1 MTASGVVAGS
11 SGVIEFAGAQ
21 LSRTVT
27 VTARADGSY
36 EGYEPVRLVLS
47 PPAAGS
53 GYWVQSDSAAQLLIY
68 NNDGSSAPPAHVSA
82 AAGSVSEGSQVRLTV
97 ELKRLAGAGAW
108 VRRAVADTKVLLE
121 VATAGTTAGA
131 GDYELARQWVLI
143 PKGQSRATV
152 TLAALVDMDHDD
164 RETVTVK
171 VAAPPAGANPGP
183 GYLPAAQLYT
193 AGSGQAAVT
202 IRDRLAVSVAASK
215 AQVTEGD
222 DTARFTVALSKAAAS
237 QLTVS
242 YALSGAAT
250 QGTAAAGGDF
260 TLRRGTA
267 SGARLA
273 GTVTIPAGQTSATI
287 AVDTHDDAL
296 DERDE
301 HLRLTLA
308 SGTGYLV
315 AQPAAARL
323 AIADN
328 DTIVTLAGFEVTQGT
343 QDWSN
348 TVALVSGRDTVVRVF
363 ATAPWYLSAGAR
375 AAVRLTAQGHTERL
389 APLADG
395 TAVTQLPRS
404 IRGDCVADGYART
417 SSCRGDLDSSLNFVL
432 PLAWTKPAQTTAATH
447 DLRLTLEF
455 PSSVTTLNCP
465 ATGTCAAG
473 GGQRSYTKTVS
484 FTTVTPPKLVFI
496 AAPVKLAADPASPNK
511 QRDYPAPTLAELK
524 TQAQRV
530 MSQMPFPAPCTT
542 ANTTICTTIEYNH
555 LVYDDGE
562 VDKEDSTLDTPIR
575 QQPKKT
581 AKGDPDKTMSDYIE
595 EFQAVGAS
603 ETKRAVRDHLRRVE
617 AAGEGTAGIANSVYV
632 AVTKCPVSDVN
643 CDRTHHGGIADLGLL
658 LPAEDEVYGFAVAV
672 WNIGTTA
679 EELYYA
685 RSALRN
691 VGAHE
696 VGHALGQRHPHV
708 FLQPTTELSHRFCSN
723 ASETF
728 RRADRFEFPAGQIAK
743 ATFDPPGLLGFSQNP
758 SNADEYAH
766 DINRDGR
773 IDARVTA
780 YRNLGWGAGV
790 PLLGPIG
797 AGGFDPATE
806 VWGLDIH
813 ALKGKYGL
821 AGDATLGA
829 YDSAAH
835 PRQENERLITANP
848 RQVFELMSY
857 CWNQTASHDAVQGM
871 WLSQRTHSCVLGA
884 HGPTQSPSPHR
895 PRHRLHTP
903 SRGLPAHHQTITPPH
918 TTRDKPPKETSMKPA
933 TKTKTATAAILAA
946 AAARRHQLPEQHPR
960 HPAPRQQRHHGDR
973 PAVLHYCRHGD
984 PTAPQTRM

>member
-1 MTASGVVAGS
+1 M
-11 SGVIEFAGAQ
+11 
-21 LSRTVT
+21 
-27 VTARADGSY
+27 
-36 EGYEPVRLVLS
+36 
-47 PPAAGS
+47 
-53 GYWVQSDSAAQLLIY
+53 
-68 NNDGSSAPPAHVSA
+68 
-82 AAGSVSEGSQVRLTV
+82 
-97 ELKRLAGAGAW
+97 
-108 VRRAVADTKVLLE
+108 
-121 VATAGTTAGA
+121 
-131 GDYELARQWVLI
+131 
-143 PKGQSRATV
+143 
-152 TLAALVDMDHDD
+152 LAALVDMDHDD

-171 VAAPPAGANPGP
+171 VIDAPADTNPGA

-193 AGSGQAAVT
+193 AGSGQATVT

-250 QGTAAAGGDF
+250 QGTTAAGGDY

-267 SGARLA
+267 SGTRLA

-287 AVDTHDDAL
+287 AVDTHDDTA

-301 HLRLTLA
+301 HLRLTL
-308 SGTGYLV
+308 SPGTGYLV

-323 AIADN
+323 EIADN

-343 QDWSN
+343 QDWSH

-363 ATAPWYLSAGAR
+363 ATAPWHLPAGAR

-455 PSSVTTLNCP
+455 PSSITTLNCP
-465 ATGTCAAG
+465 ATGTCAN
-473 GGQRSYTKTVS
+473 GQRSYTKTVS
-484 FTTVTPPKLVFI
+484 FTTITPPKLVFI
-496 AAPVKLAADPASPNK
+496 AAPVKLAADPNSPNK
-511 QRDYPAPTLAELK
+511 QRDYPAPSLAELK
-524 TQAQRV
+524 VQAQRV

-555 LVYDDGE
+555 LTYNPNG
-562 VDKEDSTLDTPIR
+562 TANTTNLDTYIAPDDED
-575 QQPKKT
+575 
-581 AKGDPDKTMSDYIE
+581 DPNAMVEYIE
-595 EFQAVGAS
+595 GFRLPGAS
-603 ETKRAVRDHLRRVE
+603 ETKRAVRDSLRRVE

-632 AVTKCPVSDVN
+632 AVTKCPVSDAN

-708 FLQPTTELSHRFCSN
+708 FLQATTELSHRFCSA

-728 RRADRFEFPAGQIAK
+728 RRADRFDFPAGQIAK
-743 ATFDPPGLLGFSQNP
+743 ATFDPPRLLGFSQNP

-773 IDARVTA
+773 IDARVTVH
-780 YRNLGWGAGV
+780 RNLGWGTGV

-797 AGGFDPATE
+797 AGGFDSATE

-821 AGDATLGA
+821 AADATLGV

-871 WLSQRTHSCVLGA
+871 WLSQRTHSCVLA
-884 HGPTQSPSPHR
+884 HMAQ
-895 PRHRLHTP
+895 LKAQ
-903 SRGLPAHHQTITPPH
+903 AHIAPGTAYTPPAADCRH
-918 TTRDKPPKETSMKPA
+918 TTKP
-933 TKTKTATAAILAA
+933 
-946 AAARRHQLPEQHPR
+946 
-960 HPAPRQQRHHGDR
+960 
-973 PAVLHYCRHGD
+973 
-984 PTAPQTRM
+984 

>member
-1 MTASGVVAGS
+1 M
-11 SGVIEFAGAQ
+11 IEFTGSE

-36 EGYEPVRLVLS
+36 EGYETVRLVLS

-108 VRRAVADTKVLLE
+108 VRTAVADTKVLLE
-121 VATAGTTAGA
+121 VAAAGTTAGA

-171 VAAPPAGANPGP
+171 VIDAPADTNPGA

-222 DTARFTVALSKAAAS
+222 DTARFTVALSKPAAS
-237 QLTVS
+237 ALTVS
-242 YALSGAAT
+242 YELSGAAT
-250 QGTAAAGGDF
+250 QGTTAAGGDF

-267 SGARLA
+267 SGTRLA

-323 AIADN
+323 EIADN

-348 TVALVSGRDTVVRVF
+348 TVELVSGRDTVVRAF
-363 ATAPWYLSAGAR
+363 ATAPWHLPAGAR

-447 DLRLTLEF
+447 DLRLRLEF
-455 PSSVTTLNCP
+455 PSSITTLNCP
-465 ATGTCAAG
+465 ATGTCANG
-473 GGQRSYTKTVS
+473 GSQRSYTKTVS
-484 FTTVTPPKLVFI
+484 FTTITPPKLVFI
-496 AAPVKLAADPASPNK
+496 AAPVKLAADPNSPNK
-511 QRDYPAPTLAELK
+511 QRDYPAPSLAELK
-524 TQAQRV
+524 VQAQRV

-555 LVYDDGE
+555 LTYDDEGE
-562 VDKEDSTLDTPIR
+562 ANTNNLDTPIR
-575 QQPKKT
+575 QQPGKVDDN
-581 AKGDPDKTMSDYIE
+581 DPDKTMQDYIE
-595 EFQAVGAS
+595 GFLANGSS
-603 ETKRAVRDHLRRVE
+603 ETKRAVLRYLQGVDL
-617 AAGEGTAGIANSVYV
+617 AGEGTAGIANSVYV

-643 CDRTHHGGIADLGLL
+643 CDRTHAGGQAELAVL
-658 LPAEDEVYGFAVAV
+658 LPDDTDSYGFTRAV
-672 WNIGTTA
+672 WNIGPTA

-708 FLQPTTELSHRFCSN
+708 FLQATTELSHRFCS
-723 ASETF
+723 AAPETF
-728 RRADRFEFPAGQIAK
+728 RRADRFDFPAGQIAK
-743 ATFDPPGLLGFSQNP
+743 ATFNPPRLLGFSQNP

-773 IDARVTA
+773 IDARVTVH
-780 YRNLGWGAGV
+780 RNLGWGTGV

-797 AGGFDPATE
+797 SGGFDPATE

-821 AGDATLGA
+821 ASDTDLGA

-871 WLSQRTHSCVLGA
+871 WLSQRTHSCVLA
-884 HGPTQSPSPHR
+884 HMAQLKAQAHIAPGTA
-895 PRHRLHTP
+895 HTP
-903 SRGLPAHHQTITPPH
+903 PAADCRV
-918 TTRDKPPKETSMKPA
+918 TTSLD
-933 TKTKTATAAILAA
+933 
-946 AAARRHQLPEQHPR
+946 
-960 HPAPRQQRHHGDR
+960 
-973 PAVLHYCRHGD
+973 
-984 PTAPQTRM
+984 